1 MKDIS
6 QNTRLIIACI
16 ISTVII
22 AVWQYLFVEPMIETQ
37 QQDNSTITQTITP
50 VEVHKFIARS
60 EAIAKTDRIAFENKV
75 VKGSVNLV
83 GARFDDLILK
93 KYHVGLDAMSP
104 QVELL
109 NPLGTTASNFIEFG
123 WVRGGDETIEL
134 PTIKTKWQ
142 VYKSGDLSKEKP
154 LVLVWKNSSGQEFYL
169 SATLDENYMFSISQ
183 KMVNNGKEVAL
194 APYSLVSK
202 NHTSTEPKNMII
214 HEGGIAVAQDKLDE
228 VDLETLKEDGK
239 AEVKSNVSWMGF
251 SDKYWLSAIIPAD
264 KNSKLE
270 FKYVE
275 NKEGIDRFQANLLA
289 PLVTVNGGGVFE
301 SSYHLFVGAKEL
313 DLLDKYEQDMKIKLF
328 DRAVDFGVLYF
339 ITKPIFMMLHY
350 FYDYLGNFGVAILML
365 TVLIKL
371 ILFPLAHKGFV
382 GMNKMK
388 DLQPK
393 MAQLKER
400 YAEDASGFQ
409 KALLELYKKEKVNPM
424 AGCLP
429 ILLQIPVFFAL
440 YKVLYVTIEMRHAPF
455 FGWIKDLS
463 VPDPTSIFNLF
474 GLIPWDPPSFLMVG
488 VFPILMAL
496 TMYFQQRLNP
506 EPTDPVQAQVM
517 RLLPLIF
524 LFMFASFPSGLVIYW
539 AWSNV
544 LSILQQLLI
553 KRMVKVGK

>member
-1 MKDIS
+1 MNELS
-6 QNTRLIIACI
+6 QNTRLIIACLV
-16 ISTVII
+16 STMII
-22 AVWQYLFVEPMIETQ
+22 ALWQYFFVEPMVEYQEYNTAEVVAAPIEV
-37 QQDNSTITQTITP
+37 N
-50 VEVHKFIARS
+50 KFILRS
-60 EAIAKTDRIAFENKV
+60 EAMSKSERVSFENNS
-75 VKGSVNLV
+75 VKGSINLV

-93 KYHVGLDAMSP
+93 KYRTDIDANSKH
-104 QVELL
+104 VELL
-109 NPLGTTASNFIEFG
+109 NPASTAESYFVEFG
-123 WVRGGDETIEL
+123 WIGSSQEEL
-134 PTIKTKWQ
+134 PNS
-142 VYKSGDLSKEKP
+142 KSEWKVHKKGDLTKDKP
-154 LVLVWKNSSGQEFYL
+154 LVLVWKNNKGQEFYI
-169 SATLDENYMFSISQ
+169 SAFLDANYMFSIAQ
-183 KMVNNGKEVAL
+183 KIVNNGAEISV

-202 NHTSTEPKNMII
+202 NQSNKEPKNVII
-214 HEGGIAVAQDKLDE
+214 HEGAINVSGDKLNE
-228 VDLETLKEDGK
+228 IEFETLKDDGK
-239 AEVKSNVSWMGF
+239 VEVNNNVSWMGF
-251 SDKYWLSAIIPAD
+251 SDKYWLSAVIPSD

-270 FKYVE
+270 FKYIE
-275 NKEGIDRFQANLLA
+275 NKDGYERFQANLISQLA
-289 PLVTVNGGGVFE
+289 SVKAGGGSE
-301 SSYHLFVGAKEL
+301 TTYHLFAGAKEL
-313 DLLDKYEQDMKIKLF
+313 DVLDKYEQEMNIKLF
-328 DRAVDFGVLYF
+328 DRAVDFGFLYF
-339 ITKPIFMMLHY
+339 ITKPIFIMLHY
-350 FYDYLGNFGVAILML
+350 FYDYLGNFGIAILML

-371 ILFPLAHKGFV
+371 LLFPLAHKGFI
-382 GMNKMK
+382 GMNRMK

-393 MAQLKER
+393 MTQLKER
-400 YAEDASGFQ
+400 YKDDASGFQ

-474 GLIPWDPPSFLMVG
+474 GVIPWDPPSFLMIG

-517 RLLPLIF
+517 RFLPLIF

-553 KRMVKVGK
+553 KRMVNTKR